1 MKSAI
6 NKNPQIQKTSKT
18 TDNHARVSPTT
29 VLGGHGLLRRLL
41 LRGGGG
47 VGGRGDDLR
56 LAAGGIG
63 RLLGGDGGIL
73 GGALGLGL
81 GLGELGLVEQVVD
94 LAVEHSQLGLDVL
107 GQQHRPLRRRALL
120 LRRHRLVPP
129 RLPSPRW
136 RKMSIIIIIIIII
149 IVIINHEVAI

>member
-1 MKSAI
+1 MHVC
-6 NKNPQIQKTSKT
+6 Q
-18 TDNHARVSPTT
+18 SPTT
-29 VLGGHGLLRRLL
+29 VLGGHGLLRLIL
-41 LRGGGG
+41 LRGGGGG

-94 LAVEHSQLGLDVL
+94 LAVEQSQLGLDVL
-107 GQQHRPLRRRALL
+107 GQQHGPLRRRALL
-120 LRRHRLVPP
+120 LRRHRVVPP

-136 RKMSIIIIIIIII
+136 RKMSIIIIIILIII
-149 IVIINHEVAI
+149 IIIIIINHEVAI